1 MLSKISIKNYIL
13 IDALELD
20 LAKGLNI
27 ITGETGAGKSILI
40 NAIDIAFG
48 ARAGKEVIKSGADK
62 AVIELTILNKKQDL
76 LKLFDEYGIENWG
89 EEIVLS
95 REITQ
100 TSARSRVNGCLVN
113 QEFMRNFRELFI
125 DVHSQHQTYSFL
137 QPKYHITL
145 LDSYTKNTCG
155 DLLENYRHEFL
166 NYKELIA
173 KLDELKN
180 SASKTEEQIDF
191 LKFQVNEI
199 EEAQLTSPTED
210 EDLNNELSVLEN
222 VEKLKDLTGSS
233 YWTIS
238 GDDSSILEGL
248 FQVKANL
255 SKASG
260 MDSSLE
266 SAEEELISAIESLKN
281 VSSTL
286 RDYSSS
292 LDNDEERINLIQE
305 RLFLL
310 EKLKRKYGGTLER
323 VMEQG
328 EVLRCEL
335 DGIEFS
341 TQHIE
346 ELEQEIKTH
355 RENLEKLAEA
365 LSLERKNYAKVLSS
379 LIVEKLEKLEL
390 PKVRFE
396 IDFQSC
402 ELNSNGCD
410 KVEFLIS
417 TNISE
422 GLKPLAKVAS
432 GGEISRVML
441 AIKTI
446 FAQSDNIGTV
456 IFDEIDTGISG
467 KTSQAVSDEV
477 KALAEY
483 MQIIMITHQAIIAS
497 KSDKHFYVKK
507 TQNDKTSVDISVL
520 EGESKLRAIAELA
533 GGEVNEE
540 SLKFARRLVG
550 GGVSRE

>member
-13 IDALELD
+13 IDTLEVD
-20 LAKGLNI
+20 LADGLNI

-48 ARAGKEVIKSGADK
+48 AKAGKEVIKTGADK
-62 AVIELTILNKKQDL
+62 AIIEVTILNKKQDL
-76 LKLFDEYGIENWG
+76 TALFEEYGIDNLG
-89 EEIVLS
+89 EEIILS

-100 TSARSRVNGCLVN
+100 TASRSRVNGCLVN
-113 QEFMRNFRELFI
+113 QEFMRHFRELFL

-137 QPKYHITL
+137 QPKFHIVL
-145 LDSYTKNTCG
+145 LDSYAKNTCG
-155 DLLENYRHEFL
+155 KMLDEYRKEFA
-166 NYKELIA
+166 NYKDKIA
-173 KLDELKN
+173 KLEELKN
-180 SASKTEEQIDF
+180 SADKTEEQIDF

-199 EEAQLTSPTED
+199 EEAQIQSSSED
-210 EDLNNELSVLEN
+210 EELNNELSILEN

-233 YWTIS
+233 YWSIS
-238 GDDSSILEGL
+238 GDDGAIMDALM
-248 FQVKANL
+248 QIKMNL

-260 MDSSLE
+260 MDNSLE
-266 SAEEELISAIESLKN
+266 EVESNLISAIETLKD
-281 VSSTL
+281 VSSEL
-286 RDYSSS
+286 REYSSR
-292 LDNDEERINLIQE
+292 LDNDEERINTIQE

-310 EKLKRKYGGTLER
+310 DKLKRKYGGSLEK

-328 EVLRCEL
+328 EKLRQEL
-335 DGIEFS
+335 EGIEFS
-341 TQHIE
+341 TQNIE
-346 ELEQEIKTH
+346 DLELEISNLKI
-355 RENLEKLAEA
+355 NLEKMAEEI
-365 LSLERKNYAKVLSS
+365 SEERKNYAKVLSA

-390 PKVRFE
+390 PKVKFDISFE
-396 IDFQSC
+396 KT
-402 ELNSNGCD
+402 ELTINGSD

-446 FAQSDNIGTV
+446 FAQSDNIDTV

-467 KTSQAVSDEV
+467 KTSQAVADEV
-477 KALAEY
+477 KELSKY

-507 TQNDKTSVDISVL
+507 TQDGTTNVDISVL
-520 EGESKLRAIAELA
+520 EGDKKLKAIAELA
-533 GGEVNEE
+533 GGEVTEE
-540 SLKFARRLVG
+540 SLKFAQTLMA
-550 GGVSRE
+550 